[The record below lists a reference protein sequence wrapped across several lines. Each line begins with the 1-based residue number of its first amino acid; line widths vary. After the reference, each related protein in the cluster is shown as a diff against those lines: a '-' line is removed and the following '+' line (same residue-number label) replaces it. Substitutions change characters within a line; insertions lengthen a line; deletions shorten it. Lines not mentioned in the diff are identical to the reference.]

1 LRHTLLLIFGSNL
14 RVSFFPFILLQV
26 RDEVDSP
33 SPEGEVGVASNLGM
47 NGYVYDIVLTSSG
60 GEQPTY
66 DGTNDPIGLF
76 KGFCTMTSKINDEL
90 ICTYEIY
97 LTTAGEYGV
106 AGIVVNGPVGGPENI
121 MMVTGAEYD
130 FSTYRGGSL
139 TTLQDPELPVLFA
152 YLSMV

>member
-1 LRHTLLLIFGSNL
+1 M
-14 RVSFFPFILLQV
+14 LQV

-47 NGYVYDIVLTSSG
+47 NGYVYDIVHTSSSG
-60 GEQPTY
+60 GEQPKY

-76 KGFCTMTSKINDEL
+76 KGFCTMTSKMNDEL
-90 ICTYEIY
+90 LCTYEIY
-97 LTTAGEYGV
+97 LTTSGENGV
-106 AGIVVNGPVGGPENI
+106 AGIIVNGPVGGPENT

-130 FSTYRGGSL
+130 FATYRGGSL